1 VIEEMKWL
9 VLICRIL
16 LGLVFVFFGLN
27 GVHQFLPAA
36 MPPRGTPIGDFTGVF
51 HDIGWAQ
58 VVAALQ
64 VIGGLLVWFGGTVP
78 FGLCIL
84 CPITVNIW
92 LFHTLFHATAPQY
105 IFMPIL
111 VTILEIVLL
120 YAYRGSFAGIWTT
133 KARPTV

>member
-111 VTILEIVLL
+111 VTIFEIVLL

>member
-1 VIEEMKWL
+1 MKWL

-16 LGLVFVFFGLN
+16 LGLVFVFFGGMGLFM
-27 GVHQFLPAA
+27 HPQL
-36 MPPRGTPIGDFTGVF
+36 PPRGSAVGDFVNIM
-51 HDIGWAQ
+51 HDVNLSQ
-58 VVAALQ
+58 VVSAFQ
-64 VIGGLLVWFGGTVP
+64 VIGGLLVLFGGTVP

-92 LFHTLFHATAPQY
+92 LFHVLFHVVAPAMIAPPVLLT
-105 IFMPIL
+105 IF
-111 VTILEIVLL
+111 EIVLL

>member
-1 VIEEMKWL
+1 MR
-9 VLICRIL
+9 VLAIVCRIL

-27 GVHQFLPAA
+27 GLHQFMHAA
-36 MPPRGTPIGDFTGVF
+36 MPPRGTPMGDFVNIF
-51 HDIGWAQ
+51 HDVGWQQA
-58 VVAALQ
+58 VAAFQ

-92 LFHTLFHATAPQY
+92 LFHILFHATAPAF
-105 IFMPIL
+105 IGMPIL

-120 YAYRGSFAGIWTT
+120 YAYRGSFADIWTT
-133 KARPTV
+133 KATPTL

>member
-1 VIEEMKWL
+1 MK
-9 VLICRIL
+9 VLTIVCRVL
-16 LGLVFVFFGLN
+16 LGLVFVFFGCMGLFM
-27 GVHQFLPAA
+27 HPQL
-36 MPPRGTPIGDFTGVF
+36 PPRGTAMGDMVNIF
-51 HDIGWAQ
+51 HDVGWAQ
-58 VVAALQ
+58 VVSAFQ

-92 LFHTLFHATAPQY
+92 LFHILFHAVAPAM
-105 IFMPIL
+105 IAPAIV

-133 KARPTV
+133 KATPTL

>member
-1 VIEEMKWL
+1 M
-9 VLICRIL
+9 
-16 LGLVFVFFGLN
+16 
-27 GVHQFLPAA
+27 
-36 MPPRGTPIGDFTGVF
+36 GDFTGVF
-51 HDIGWAQ
+51 HDVGWQQ

-92 LFHTLFHATAPQY
+92 LFHIAVSRNGAAV

-133 KARPTV
+133 KARPTA

>member
-1 VIEEMKWL
+1 MHPQL
-9 VLICRIL
+9 
-16 LGLVFVFFGLN
+16 
-27 GVHQFLPAA
+27 
-36 MPPRGTPIGDFTGVF
+36 PPRGTAMGDLANIF
-51 HDIGWAQ
+51 HEVGWSG

-64 VIGGLLVWFGGTVP
+64 AIGGLLVLFGGTLP

-92 LFHTLFHATAPQY
+92 LFHLLLHATAPQML
-105 IFMPIL
+105 IAPVL

>member
-1 VIEEMKWL
+1 MKVL

-16 LGLVFVFFGLN
+16 LGLGFVFFGCAGLFM
-27 GVHQFLPAA
+27 HPQLPA
-36 MPPRGTPIGDFTGVF
+36 RGTAMGDFVNIMHEVGF
-51 HDIGWAQ
+51 SGA
-58 VVAALQ
+58 VAALQ
-64 VIGGLLVWFGGTVP
+64 AIGGLLVLFGGTLP

-92 LFHTLFHATAPQY
+92 LFHLLLHATAPQML
-105 IFMPIL
+105 IAPVL

>member
-1 VIEEMKWL
+1 MKWL

-16 LGLVFVFFGLN
+16 LGLGFVFFGGAGLFM
-27 GVHQFLPAA
+27 HPQL
-36 MPPRGTPIGDFTGVF
+36 PPRGNPAGDWLNVS
-51 HDIGWAQ
+51 HDVGWSQ

-64 VIGGLLVWFGGTVP
+64 LIGGLLVLFGGTVP

-92 LFHTLFHATAPQY
+92 LFHLLFHVTAPA
-105 IFMPIL
+105 MLLAPIL
-111 VTILEIVLL
+111 VTIFEIVLL

-133 KARPTV
+133 KARPTA